1 MLKPVLSIITSLSM
15 IVCTSQAYCDEDINI
30 YSEETD
36 ELYRLGP
43 GEQDGGYTSLGLSMI
58 GWGLGIAA
66 GIGILA
72 ALLPQSTSKSSSSS
86 NK

>member
-1 MLKPVLSIITSLSM
+1 MLKPTLSILTSMSLLLCS
-15 IVCTSQAYCDEDINI
+15 SQSYCDEDINI
-30 YSEETD
+30 YAEQTD

-58 GWGLGIAA
+58 GWGIGLAA

-86 NK
+86 GK